1 MLVSTIKEED
11 LTFDVVD
18 RLLFCGLEDTGEHAD
33 CILVLGSKKA
43 AKYRVPVAVDI
54 YKAGRASKIMLCG
67 GKIREFPDGKYTEAE
82 HMNRAA
88 LDLGIAEESIIL
100 ENSSQNTIENILF
113 AMLQLQRNLWLNKV
127 HCVLLVTTTYHMRRS
142 LAIARYLI
150 PDHIKVIPCP
160 ADDNNT
166 RRDNWMSTP
175 IGNVRAKAEA
185 MKLVSYVKNGVIP
198 DFEI

>member
-1 MLVSTIKEED
+1 MEMDNAKLI
-11 LTFDVVD
+11 
-18 RLLFCGLEDTGEHAD
+18 GL
-33 CILVLGSKKA
+33 
-43 AKYRVPVAVDI
+43 
-54 YKAGRASKIMLCG
+54 
-67 GKIREFPDGKYTEAE
+67 
-82 HMNRAA
+82 
-88 LDLGIAEESIIL
+88 
-100 ENSSQNTIENILF
+100 IENILF